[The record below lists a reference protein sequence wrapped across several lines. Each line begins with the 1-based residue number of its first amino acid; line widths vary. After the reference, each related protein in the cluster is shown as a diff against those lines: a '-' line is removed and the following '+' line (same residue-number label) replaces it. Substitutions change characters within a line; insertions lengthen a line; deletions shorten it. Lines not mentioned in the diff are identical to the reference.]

1 MSQYQ
6 MTGMVGE
13 QSQDVFER
21 MFRAVELVQERLNR
35 ACRALREAKVPYAV
49 IGGNA
54 LAAWVAFSMRHGQ
67 IGFRYHSRS
76 DFKPCW
82 TIQRAEHGGAGK

>member
-1 MSQYQ
+1 MSQDQ

-54 LAAWVAFSMRHGQ
+54 VAAWVAFSMRHGQ
-67 IGFRYHSRS
+67 IIFRSSLSVYWQTTCARS
-76 DFKPCW
+76 HPVKRLLP
-82 TIQRAEHGGAGK
+82 